1 MDLSACAALTIMT
14 GAYSFICAYSST
26 DALCLRLNQV
36 AWNWRVGDSY
46 WYGDY
51 VSAVPFPGVRIRIVD
66 FPGRTD
72 SGYIYES
79 DIRIDKECTTP
90 TEEIDAAYRNGL
102 AQLPAHDVREIE
114 WFD

>member
-1 MDLSACAALTIMT
+1 MT
-14 GAYSFICAYSST
+14 GAYSFICDYSST
-26 DALCLRLNQV
+26 DALCARLNQV
-36 AWNWRVGDSY
+36 AWKWHVGDSY

-51 VSAVPFPGVRIRIVD
+51 VAARPFPGVRVRIVD
-66 FPGRTD
+66 FPGRMD

-90 TEEIDAAYRNGL
+90 MEEIDAAYRNVL

>member
-1 MDLSACAALTIMT
+1 MT
-14 GAYSFICAYSST
+14 GAYSFICSYSST
-26 DALCLRLNQV
+26 DALCARLNQV
-36 AWNWRVGDSY
+36 AWKWRLGDSH

-51 VSAVPFPGVRIRIVD
+51 VAAVPFPGVRIRIVD

-79 DIRIDKECTTP
+79 DIRIGKECTTSMK
-90 TEEIDAAYRNGL
+90 ESDAAYRNIL
-102 AQLPAHDVREIE
+102 AHLPAHDVREIE